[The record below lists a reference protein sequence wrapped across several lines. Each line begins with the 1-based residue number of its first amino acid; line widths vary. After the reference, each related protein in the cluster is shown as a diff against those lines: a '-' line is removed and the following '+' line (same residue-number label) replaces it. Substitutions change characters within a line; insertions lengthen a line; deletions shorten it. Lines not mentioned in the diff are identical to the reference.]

1 MTPHT
6 YLLADKTVNP
16 EWRKVDDYLEP
27 LLCPTGVGEAQEA
40 EAFQRTLE
48 SHGQKDIPAINVSP
62 LQGMYLYNTALS
74 IGIPRGSIKILE
86 VGTLAGYSTLWLAK
100 AAKEIGNN
108 SKVITLEYAEKH
120 ARVARDNIASAGF
133 GEDLVQVIVGD
144 AKETIN
150 TLVDQG
156 EQFDLIFIDADKPSY
171 PEYWKATM
179 KMVKKGS
186 MIIGDNVVRQG
197 RIADPANKDENVIGV
212 RAFMDLAAKEPN
224 VTTTVM
230 STVNGKGWDG
240 FTVSVV
246 H

>member
-86 VGTLAGYSTLWLAK
+86 VGTLAGCTVSSILT
-100 AAKEIGNN
+100 GTFDN
-108 SKVITLEYAEKH
+108 LEPN
-120 ARVARDNIASAGF
+120 ARVRLAI
-133 GEDLVQVIVGD
+133 QIVRSG
-144 AKETIN
+144 
-150 TLVDQG
+150 
-156 EQFDLIFIDADKPSY
+156 
-171 PEYWKATM
+171 
-179 KMVKKGS
+179 
-186 MIIGDNVVRQG
+186 
-197 RIADPANKDENVIGV
+197 
-212 RAFMDLAAKEPN
+212 
-224 VTTTVM
+224 
-230 STVNGKGWDG
+230 
-240 FTVSVV
+240 
-246 H
+246 